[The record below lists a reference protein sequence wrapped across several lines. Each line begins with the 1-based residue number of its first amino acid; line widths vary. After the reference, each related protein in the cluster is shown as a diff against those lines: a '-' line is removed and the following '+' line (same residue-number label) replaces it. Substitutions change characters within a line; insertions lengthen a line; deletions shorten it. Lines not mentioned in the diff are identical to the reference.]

1 MTGVEL
7 KRQPERELA
16 IKGLPQTGMQDVRSP
31 RDQKLAQVF
40 FRFFDLAL
48 VWISAGA
55 AHWLS
60 LAHSRA
66 IQNASRQE
74 FFQVGSPSFSFL
86 LSVLVVLFATMRGLY
101 KFPWEKTYR
110 EDLKL
115 LAESVASAGIV
126 SGACSYLQGIKV
138 VSPEAF
144 VLTILLTWVSLAA
157 WRKFVRLQSIPGLT
171 EKRNVLIVG
180 SGRIAH
186 LLRAHLEQ
194 NPQLGY
200 VVKGFLCRRR
210 SPRSTDKG
218 TNSTDNDLLGPV
230 NQLPAI
236 ARAHF
241 IDEILISVPSDRH
254 LVKEIARHARN
265 AGVQARVVPDLYDG
279 LTMDQPI
286 EYIGQIPTLT
296 VCESPIPTGA
306 LVIKR
311 LVDIAVSA
319 IALLALLPLFAVVAL
334 IVKTDSKGPILFG
347 SLRVGK
353 KGRTFICYKFRTMV
367 ENADA
372 LIDSLRHLNERDG
385 VLFKIAGDPRITRAG
400 RYLRKFSIDELP
412 QFWNVLKGDMSLVG
426 PRPPVCGEYT
436 QYALE
441 HLRRL
446 DVTPG
451 VTGLWQV
458 TARRDPSFRNYI
470 ELDKDYVNNWSLGLD
485 CRILWRTIGVVLAGT
500 GQ

>member
-1 MTGVEL
+1 M
-7 KRQPERELA
+7 
-16 IKGLPQTGMQDVRSP
+16 
-31 RDQKLAQVF
+31 
-40 FRFFDLAL
+40 
-48 VWISAGA
+48 
-55 AHWLS
+55 
-60 LAHSRA
+60 
-66 IQNASRQE
+66 
-74 FFQVGSPSFSFL
+74 
-86 LSVLVVLFATMRGLY
+86 
-101 KFPWEKTYR
+101 
-110 EDLKL
+110 
-115 LAESVASAGIV
+115 
-126 SGACSYLQGIKV
+126 
-138 VSPEAF
+138 
-144 VLTILLTWVSLAA
+144 
-157 WRKFVRLQSIPGLT
+157 
-171 EKRNVLIVG
+171 
-180 SGRIAH
+180 
-186 LLRAHLEQ
+186 
-194 NPQLGY
+194 
-200 VVKGFLCRRR
+200 
-210 SPRSTDKG
+210 
-218 TNSTDNDLLGPV
+218 
-230 NQLPAI
+230 
-236 ARAHF
+236 
-241 IDEILISVPSDRH
+241 PSDRH

-311 LVDIAVSA
+311 IVDIAVSA

-334 IVKTDSKGPILFG
+334 IVKSDSKGPILFG

-353 KGRTFICYKFRTMV
+353 KGRTFVCYKFRTMV

-385 VLFKIAGDPRITRAG
+385 VLFKIAEDPRITRAG

-470 ELDKDYVNNWSLGLD
+470 ELDKQYVNNWTLGLD
-485 CRILWRTIGVVLAGT
+485 CRITLEDHWRGSRRHGAIISEFVCSWICPL
-500 GQ
+500 